1 MKIAVAGTGYVG
13 LSISILL
20 AKQHQ
25 VTAVDIIPER
35 VELINKRNS
44 PIEDE
49 YIEKFLNNEIINLT
63 ATTDEKSAYVDAEFV
78 IIAVPTSYDVA
89 KNAFDTHHIED
100 VIESVISVNSN
111 AIIVIKSTI
120 PVGYTSSMKN
130 KYSANIIFSPEFL
143 REGRAL
149 YDNLYPSR
157 IVVGYDK
164 SNKFLG
170 QAAYKFANLINDS
183 TVQKK
188 RLLYCLWV
196 PTKQKL

>member
-78 IIAVPTSYDVA
+78 IIILSLFYSISFLYGIEVITPLFVTLLPDAFTAV
-89 KNAFDTHHIED
+89 
-100 VIESVISVNSN
+100 
-111 AIIVIKSTI
+111 
-120 PVGYTSSMKN
+120 
-130 KYSANIIFSPEFL
+130 
-143 REGRAL
+143 
-149 YDNLYPSR
+149 
-157 IVVGYDK
+157 
-164 SNKFLG
+164 
-170 QAAYKFANLINDS
+170 
-183 TVQKK
+183 
-188 RLLYCLWV
+188 
-196 PTKQKL
+196 